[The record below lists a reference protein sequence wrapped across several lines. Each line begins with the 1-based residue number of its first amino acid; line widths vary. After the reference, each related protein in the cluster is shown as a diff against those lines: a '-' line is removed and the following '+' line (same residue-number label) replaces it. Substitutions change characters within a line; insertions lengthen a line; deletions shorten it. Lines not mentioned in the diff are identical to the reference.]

1 MTENKGKWA
10 SRHRKIEKSGYQA
23 AAKMI
28 SFPRRWHGGMISA
41 NQEAIWGMSVQNA
54 VKLSK
59 SEVWV
64 VGENNSSENVAILY
78 DCVEFEDCLGN
89 VGLD

>member
-41 NQEAIWGMSVQNA
+41 NQGAIWGMSA
-54 VKLSK
+54 S
-59 SEVWV
+59 
-64 VGENNSSENVAILY
+64 ILQS
-78 DCVEFEDCLGN
+78 N
-89 VGLD
+89 WSTPPGLF

>member
-1 MTENKGKWA
+1 
-10 SRHRKIEKSGYQA
+10 
-23 AAKMI
+23 
-28 SFPRRWHGGMISA
+28 MISA

-59 SEVWV
+59 SEVRV

>member
-1 MTENKGKWA
+1 MTEKKGKWA

-41 NQEAIWGMSVQNA
+41 NQEAIWGMSVD
-54 VKLSK
+54 
-59 SEVWV
+59 
-64 VGENNSSENVAILY
+64 I
-78 DCVEFEDCLGN
+78 DCRRLRTRLRPLLQSLGYHHRCL
-89 VGLD
+89 L